1 MAAAV
6 GARIGWQRAWLGRDN
21 LLLMVVYKMAAEVP
35 GNVSAFG

>member
-21 LLLMVVYKMAAEVP
+21 LLLGGVNMAVDVP
-35 GNVSAFG
+35 GNISAFG